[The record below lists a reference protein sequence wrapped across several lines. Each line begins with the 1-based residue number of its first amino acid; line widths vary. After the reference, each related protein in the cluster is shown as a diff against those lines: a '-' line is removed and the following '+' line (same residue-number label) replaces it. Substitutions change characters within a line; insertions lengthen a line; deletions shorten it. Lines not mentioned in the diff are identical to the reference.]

1 MSSPSPA
8 CINNPW
14 TKSLTATSF
23 YKEELGGDTRNYIH
37 NRATCTG
44 KPVLTVLEEVNKE
57 TIEAATRVKEVLKKR
72 GIYAQSWDESVRGYM
87 AMHTTNPR
95 YKLKDLG
102 LGEEHPL
109 APFEHK
115 IGQLFQRMSK

>member
-1 MSSPSPA
+1 MCYRELAQPVVRS
-8 CINNPW
+8 N
-14 TKSLTATSF
+14 SLTSGSF
-23 YKEELGGDTRNYIH
+23 YKEELGGDTRNYMH
-37 NRATCTG
+37 NRASSTG
-44 KPVLTVLEEVNKE
+44 KPILAVVQEVNNE
-57 TIEAATRVKEVLKKR
+57 AIESARRVEAILKGR
-72 GIYAQSWDESVRGYM
+72 GKYEQSWNESVRGYM

-115 IGQLFQRMSK
+115 IGLFFEQIRK